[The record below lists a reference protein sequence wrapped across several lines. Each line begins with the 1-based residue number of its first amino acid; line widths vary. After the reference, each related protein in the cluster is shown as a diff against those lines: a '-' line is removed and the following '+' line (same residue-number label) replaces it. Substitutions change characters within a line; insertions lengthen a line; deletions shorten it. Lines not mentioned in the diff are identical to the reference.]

1 MVVRLTDAWVEILS
15 RRAANAETG
24 AYAPPVRQL
33 LGEMTAAA
41 VLMQAN
47 LKFNGAL
54 ILQIFGDGP
63 LKLAV
68 VEVQADLAL
77 RATAKVVG
85 EVPTDAT
92 LSDMVNVHNK
102 ARCAITLDPAQRQS
116 GQQPYQGVVPLS
128 RRVHFDNEAE
138 QAEDRI
144 EAMSEVLE
152 HYMLQSEQLDTTLV
166 LAANDSVAAGLL
178 VQRMPMQ
185 GLGNLSASTER
196 SHEDDIGKNEDYR
209 RIALLAKSLTPD
221 ELLTLDV
228 DTVLHRLFWQ
238 EKLLRF
244 APGTGETAPR
254 FACTCSLERV
264 TSMLKGLG
272 HEEAQSI
279 IAERGKIDVG
289 CDFCGMQYGFDA
301 VDVTRIFTPPE
312 VLPPASGAVQ

>member
-1 MVVRLTDAWVEILS
+1 MVVRLTDAWVEILN

-41 VLMQAN
+41 VMMQAN

-85 EVPTDAT
+85 ELPQEAS
-92 LSDMVNVHNK
+92 LSSMVNVHNK
-102 ARCAITLDPAQRQS
+102 ARCAITLDPAERKP

-128 RRVHFDNEAE
+128 RRVRFDDEAGAE
-138 QAEDRI
+138 EDRI

-166 LAANDSVAAGLL
+166 LAANDTVAAGLL
-178 VQRMPMQ
+178 VQRMPTQ
-185 GLGNLSASTER
+185 GLGNLSGSTER
-196 SHEDDIGKNEDYR
+196 SNEDDIGTNEDYR
-209 RIALLAKSLTPD
+209 RIALLAKSLTAD
-221 ELLTLDV
+221 ELLTLDA

-244 APGTGETAPR
+244 APGTGEVAPR

-272 HEEAQSI
+272 EEEAVSI

-289 CDFCGMQYGFDA
+289 CDFCGRQYGFDA
-301 VDVTRIFTPPE
+301 VDVTRLFMPPQ
-312 VLPPASGAVQ
+312 LLAPGSGAVQ

>member
-1 MVVRLTDAWVEILS
+1 MVVRLTDAWVEILK
-15 RRAANAETG
+15 RRATNAETG
-24 AYAPPVRQL
+24 AYAPPVREL

-47 LKFNGAL
+47 LRFNGAL

-85 EVPTDAT
+85 EVAANAT
-92 LSDMVNVHNK
+92 LSDMVNQHNK
-102 ARCAITLDPAQRQS
+102 ARCAITLDPAQRS
-116 GQQPYQGVVPLS
+116 PGQQPYQGVVPLS
-128 RRVHFDNEAE
+128 RRVHFDNETV
-138 QAEDRI
+138 QPEDRI

-185 GLGNLSASTER
+185 GLGNLSGSTER
-196 SHEDDIGKNEDYR
+196 SYEDDIGKNEDYR

-221 ELLTLDV
+221 ELLTLDA

-254 FACTCSLERV
+254 FACSCSLERV
-264 TSMLKGLG
+264 TSMLQSLG
-272 HEEAQSI
+272 QQEADSI

-289 CDFCGMQYGFDA
+289 CDFCGTQYAFDA

-312 VLPPASGAVQ
+312 VLVPGSGAVQ